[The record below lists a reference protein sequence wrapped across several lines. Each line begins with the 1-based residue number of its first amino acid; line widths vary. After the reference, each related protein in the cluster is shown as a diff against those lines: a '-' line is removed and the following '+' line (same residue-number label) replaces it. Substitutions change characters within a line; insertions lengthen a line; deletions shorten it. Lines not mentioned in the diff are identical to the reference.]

1 MKLKRFSTE
10 IFAGINDRSYEFEDG
25 LNILLGNNEAG
36 KSTIINA
43 IYAALFVEP
52 QIKLNRTEGKEFKEQ
67 YFPYPDGDHVSAEL
81 VFEVENGRYKFY
93 KKWSNSNYQG
103 YLELPDGQRIENTD
117 KIAEYKRDILP
128 YGKSTYSSI
137 VFSSQ
142 KDIKSTIERINA
154 QQNPEL
160 IDTISSF
167 LRKAVMELDGVS
179 IDLFRSS
186 LEDEIEELTKKWDLN
201 SKSPANSDRGLNNP
215 YKKGT
220 GKIYDAYIAKES
232 LRTKIKETK
241 VSENRFAELT
251 AEIKDMK
258 SREKELLQKIDE
270 LELIEADITRRA
282 AAEMESKNI
291 KDQLERLI
299 KVSQKWPENKNELDK
314 LYKRRKE
321 LEAELK
327 MLTAEKERAEKIII
341 KNELKKKVDKIEVQ
355 KKELKELKSA
365 QALISVNED
374 RLEKLEEY
382 QAQINQTEASLKAA
396 KLRAKINFSK
406 SDQILVTAG
415 VEAEKESSPGEK
427 IEADGY
433 LRIKTDQIDIEIE
446 SAEIDFSQLQQDFK
460 ESKNNF
466 EKLKTEMKVD
476 DLNQA
481 RRKFREL
488 REIKSKIEHLEEKIE
503 ELLAEKSFQEL
514 KNKLQELE
522 NLEASGEL
530 NKIEKQIKAAEAE
543 KNEVEREIAVREAK
557 IKDWQEEYQSLEEI
571 DKLLRTKKEKQES
584 LKDELDQL
592 TPLPEEYENPEEFK
606 ADLKKSRAEKELI
619 NQNMREYIEE
629 RTALERELPENST
642 REMQRELESLEE
654 EFKNLNSK
662 AQNLLKIKKVFEAK
676 LEEMDKNSF
685 KPLIKAFSSNLNKL
699 TAGKYEAGT
708 IDDQFRIELRQNQ
721 FKKLPA
727 NLELLSYGTYDAAAL
742 ALRFAIFDN
751 LFQAEGGFIVLDDCL
766 VNLDPKRREKAVQI
780 IKEFQQKYQIIYT
793 TCSPQN
799 AKELGG
805 NIIKV

>member
-1 MKLKRFSTE
+1 MKLKSFSTE
-10 IFAGINDRSYEFEDG
+10 IFAGINDRSYEFENG
-25 LNILLGNNEAG
+25 LNILLGDNEAG

-67 YFPYPDGDHVSAEL
+67 FFPYPDGDHVSAEL
-81 VFEVENGRYKFY
+81 VFEVENRRYKFY

-103 YLELPDGQRIENTD
+103 YLELPDGQRIENTE

-128 YGKSTYSSI
+128 YGKSTYSNI

-186 LEDEIEELTKKWDLN
+186 LENKIEELTKKWDLKSN
-201 SKSPANSDRGLNNP
+201 SPANSDRGLNNP
-215 YKKGT
+215 YKVGT

-232 LRTKIKETK
+232 LRTEIKETK

-251 AEIKDMK
+251 AEIKEMK
-258 SREKELLQKIDE
+258 SREKELLEKIDG
-270 LELIEADITRRA
+270 LEAVEADIIRRA

-291 KDQLERLI
+291 KEQLERLK
-299 KVSQKWPENKNELDK
+299 KVSQKWPIIRKDLEQLNQQ
-314 LYKRRKE
+314 RKE

-327 MLTAEKERAEKIII
+327 MLAAEKERAEKIIE
-341 KNELKKKVDKIEVQ
+341 KNELKKKVDKIEEQ
-355 KKELKELKSA
+355 KKRLKELKSA
-365 QALISVNED
+365 QALISVTKEG
-374 RLEKLEEY
+374 LEKLEDY
-382 QAQINQTEASLKAA
+382 QVKINQTEASLKAA
-396 KLRAKINFSK
+396 KLKARINFSK
-406 SDQILVTAG
+406 ASQILVTAG
-415 VEAEKESSPGEK
+415 VEAEKEAAAGEK

-433 LRIKTDQIDIEIE
+433 LRIKTDEIDIEIE
-446 SAEIDFSQLQQDFK
+446 SAEIDFSQLQQDYQQ
-460 ESKNNF
+460 SKNNY

-488 REIKSKIEHLEEKIE
+488 REIESKIEHLEEKIE
-503 ELLAEKSFQEL
+503 ELLAKNSFKEL
-514 KNKLQELE
+514 KNRLHNLE
-522 NLEASGEL
+522 NLAAAGDL
-530 NKIEKQIKAAEAE
+530 NEIERQIKTDEAE
-543 KNEVEREIAVREAK
+543 INEIEREIAVKEAK
-557 IKDWQEEYQSLEEI
+557 IKDWVEEYQSLEEI
-571 DKLLRTKKEKQES
+571 DKLLRTKKEKKDD
-584 LKDELDQL
+584 LKDELDKL
-592 TPLPEEYENPEEFK
+592 TPLPEKYENAEEFK
-606 ADLKKSRAEKELI
+606 ADLKQSRAEKELI
-619 NQNMREYIEE
+619 NQNMRENIEA
-629 RTALERELPENST
+629 RTVLEKELPESST
-642 REMQRELESLEE
+642 REMQRKLENLEE

-662 AQNLLKIKKVFEAK
+662 ARNLLTIKEVFEAK

-699 TAGKYEAGT
+699 TEGKYKAGT
-708 IDDQFRIELRQNQ
+708 IDDEFGIELKQNQ

-727 NLELLSYGTYDAAAL
+727 KLELLSFGTYDAAAL

-751 LFQAEGGFIVLDDCL
+751 LFQNEGGFIVLDDCL

-793 TCSPQN
+793 TCSPQS
-799 AKELGG
+799 AGELGG